1 MTCSGV
7 TSIVH
12 NCCRTC
18 ICSPQSPVLMFV
30 GSFRSE
36 DCERSPFLLEIGKA
50 IAGEPAKLDHR
61 ELAVESLTQSEAREL
76 ALALLDRD
84 DAAARAQAHLVARE
98 SGGNPLFV
106 DELVKHIQSGEPT
119 ERWDQI
125 GQLDLEKVLWSRI
138 QRQPEE
144 ARRLLGSVAVSGR
157 PIRQDLAFQ
166 ATELGPGGRVAL
178 ASLRS
183 ARLIRCT
190 GLTQQDETRDLPRP
204 DPGDRRHPPHAR

>member
-1 MTCSGV
+1 MTCSGA

-12 NCCRTC
+12 NLLSDLL
-18 ICSPQSPVLMFV
+18 CSPQSPVLMFV

-36 DCERSPFLLEIGKA
+36 DCERSPFLREIGKA
-50 IAGEPAKLDHR
+50 IAGEPARLDHR
-61 ELAVESLTQSEAREL
+61 ELAVEPLTQSEAREL

-84 DAAARAQAHLVARE
+84 DAASRAQAHLVARE

-125 GQLDLEKVLWSRI
+125 GQLDLDKVLWSRI

-157 PIRQDLAFQ
+157 PIRQA
-166 ATELGPGGRVAL
+166 LGL
-178 ASLRS
+178 SS
-183 ARLIRCT
+183 
-190 GLTQQDETRDLPRP
+190 D
-204 DPGDRRHPPHAR
+204 